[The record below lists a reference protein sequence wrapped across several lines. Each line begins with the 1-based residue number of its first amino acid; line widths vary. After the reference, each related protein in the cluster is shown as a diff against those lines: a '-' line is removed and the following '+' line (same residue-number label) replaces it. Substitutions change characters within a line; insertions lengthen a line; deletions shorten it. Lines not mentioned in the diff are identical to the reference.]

1 MLIKLNL
8 VRILKIIQK
17 SQAMF
22 KNYFL
27 LIRPFQWVKNLI
39 IFFPLIFA
47 KKIFELDA
55 FVLSSKAF
63 IIFILA
69 SSIVYIFNDICDL
82 EQDKKHPIKKN
93 RPLANNSLKKKDAY
107 LLIMLLGL
115 LLLMLLKSNISILGI
130 IIAFFILN
138 IFYSLYFKNIII
150 IDLIIV
156 SLSYVIRVLAGSII
170 INVVL
175 SEWLLICV
183 FSSSLF
189 LISFKRL
196 AEMKISGFKS
206 RPILKKYN
214 NEILLKIIDVSAIC
228 SIIFYSLY
236 TVFVNPNL
244 IYTVPLI
251 FVGFFRYYYLYYTA
265 KIFEESPVKIIFSDK
280 PILVLLILWLI
291 FVLVNI

>member
-1 MLIKLNL
+1 
-8 VRILKIIQK
+8 
-17 SQAMF
+17 MF

-27 LIRPFQWVKNLI
+27 LTRPFQWVKNVI
-39 IFFPLIFA
+39 IFIPLIFA
-47 KKIFELDA
+47 KKLFELDA
-55 FVLSSKAF
+55 FVLSSIAF
-63 IIFILA
+63 VSFILA
-69 SSIVYIFNDICDL
+69 SSIIYIFNDICDL
-82 EQDKKHPIKKN
+82 EKDRKHPIKKN

-107 LLIMLLGL
+107 LLIILLGL
-115 LLLMLLKSNISILGI
+115 LLLVLLKSNISILGI
-130 IIAFFILN
+130 IIIFFILN
-138 IFYSLYFKNIII
+138 IFYSLYFKNVII
-150 IDLIIV
+150 IDLVIV

-170 INVVL
+170 INVAL
-175 SEWLLICV
+175 SAWLLICV
-183 FSSSLF
+183 FSTSLF

-196 AEMKISGFKS
+196 AEIKISGFKS
-206 RPILKKYN
+206 RPILRTYN

-291 FVLVNI
+291 IVLANVQI

>member
-1 MLIKLNL
+1 
-8 VRILKIIQK
+8 
-17 SQAMF
+17 MF

-27 LIRPFQWVKNLI
+27 LTRPFQWVKNII

-47 KKIFELDA
+47 KKLFELDA
-55 FVLSSKAF
+55 FVLSSIAF
-63 IIFILA
+63 VGFILA
-69 SSIVYIFNDICDL
+69 SSIIYIFNDICDL
-82 EQDKKHPIKKN
+82 EKDKKHPIKKN

-107 LLIMLLGL
+107 LLIILLGL
-115 LLLMLLKSNISILGI
+115 LLLVLLKSNISILGI
-130 IIAFFILN
+130 IIIFFLLN
-138 IFYSLYFKNIII
+138 IFYSLYFKNVII

-170 INVVL
+170 INVAL
-175 SEWLLICV
+175 SAWLLICV
-183 FSSSLF
+183 FSTSLF

-196 AEMKISGFKS
+196 AEIKISGFKS
-206 RPILKKYN
+206 RPVLKKYN

-251 FVGFFRYYYLYYTA
+251 FLGFFRYYHLYYTA
-265 KIFEESPVKIIFSDK
+265 KTFQESPVKIIFSDK

-291 FVLVNI
+291 IVLINIQI